1 MSAVAA
7 VWRWIRERLF
17 PAPPKWPAAVAA
29 AVLGSAAAVVGAV
42 SAASWLRL
50 NLALAGIGLA
60 VLAAATRWVWV
71 SGLVVLCVV
80 VGPASVTSE
89 PSSGLVAGLAAL
101 TTAFVF
107 AAHWPGSATLR
118 GWALPAA
125 VVALPAGGL
134 LAAAADFANRGTW
147 LFVGGLILVGV
158 ALGVA
163 LAPVIG
169 PADDTPRRMP

>member
-1 MSAVAA
+1 MSAAA
-7 VWRWIRERLF
+7 MVWGWTRERLF
-17 PAPPKWPAAVAA
+17 PAPPKWQAAVAA
-29 AVLGSAAAVVGAV
+29 AVLGSAAAIVAAL
-42 SAASWLRL
+42 SATPALQL

-71 SGLVVLCVV
+71 SGLAVVCVV
-80 VGPASVTSE
+80 VGPASVTTE

-107 AAHWPGSATLR
+107 AAHWPGPATLR
-118 GWALPAA
+118 GWALP
-125 VVALPAGGL
+125 VALVGLPAGGL

-147 LFVGGLILVGV
+147 LFVGGLILVAV

-169 PADDTPRRMP
+169 PTDDTPRRMP

>member
-1 MSAVAA
+1 VNALAE
-7 VWRWIRERLF
+7 VWHWVRDRLF
-17 PAPPKWPAAVAA
+17 PAPPKWSAAVTA
-29 AVLGSAAAVVGAV
+29 AVLGSTAAVV
-42 SAASWLRL
+42 SAMSATAWLRL
-50 NLALAGIGLA
+50 DLAFAGTGLA

-71 SGLVVLCVV
+71 SGLVALCVV
-80 VGPASVTSE
+80 VAPASVTTE

-107 AAHWPGSATLR
+107 AAHWPGAAMLR
-118 GWALPAA
+118 GWAVPAA

-147 LFVGGLILVGV
+147 LFVGGLILVAV

-163 LAPVIG
+163 LAPLLG
-169 PADDTPRRMP
+169 RADDTPRGMP

>member
-1 MSAVAA
+1 MSAAA
-7 VWRWIRERLF
+7 TVWHWIRDRLF

-29 AVLGSAAAVVGAV
+29 AVLGSAAAVVDAL
-42 SAASWLRL
+42 SATPWLRL

-71 SGLVVLCVV
+71 SGLVVVCVV
-80 VGPASVTSE
+80 IGPASVTTE

-101 TTAFVF
+101 TTAFVL

-125 VVALPAGGL
+125 AVALPAGGL

-147 LFVGGLILVGV
+147 LFVGGLVLVAV

-169 PADDTPRRMP
+169 PADDTPHRMP

>member
-1 MSAVAA
+1 MSAVATA
-7 VWRWIRERLF
+7 WHWVRERLF
-17 PAPPKWPAAVAA
+17 PAPPTWPAALTA
-29 AVLGSAAAVVGAV
+29 AVLGSAAAVAGAL
-42 SAASWLRL
+42 SATSWLRL
-50 NLALAGIGLA
+50 DLALAGIGLA

-71 SGLVVLCVV
+71 SGLVVVCVV
-80 VGPASVTSE
+80 VGPASVTTE
-89 PSSGLVAGLAAL
+89 PSSGLVAGLGAL
-101 TTAFVF
+101 TAAFLF

-125 VVALPAGGL
+125 VVAVPAGGV

-147 LFVGGLILVGV
+147 LFVGGLVLVAV

-163 LAPVIG
+163 LAPVIA

>member
-1 MSAVAA
+1 VSAVAT

-17 PAPPKWPAAVAA
+17 PAPPKWPAALAA
-29 AVLGSAAAVVGAV
+29 AALGSAAALA
-42 SAASWLRL
+42 SAQSATSWLRL
-50 NLALAGIGLA
+50 NLALAGVGLA

-71 SGLVVLCVV
+71 SGLVVVCVV

-89 PSSGLVAGLAAL
+89 PSSGLVAALAAL

-107 AAHWPGSATLR
+107 VAHWPGRATVR

-125 VVALPAGGL
+125 AVALPAGGL

-147 LFVGGLILVGV
+147 LFVGGLILVAV

-163 LAPVIG
+163 LAPVVG